1 MQNAIIKNIFSAE
14 EISQILNN
22 PDVKTNEL
30 KVNEQNVVKFSI
42 ELSAQLKTTL
52 ENKLSIDLAH
62 TTTLPMRWIKGDT
75 MPHID
80 KGESAFTDTYLVY
93 LTDSVGN
100 LIIDDVT
107 YPISAGD
114 AHIFSEGLAHST
126 INTGNTEA
134 RLMLG
139 PMSEMGFPVGA
150 SPAVSYYFDTLGNVT
165 NAFSSLG
172 APGDAT
178 SSTGYLDTSG
188 NIVITFS
195 SISQWIIYD
204 SSGITGE
211 DANGTIVSAT
221 EFLNG
226 FGGYYY
232 LYPYV
237 APPPPAVS
245 NICFRAGTPI
255 TTDQGIVAIEE
266 IDIKKH
272 TIRQK
277 QIKAITKTV
286 SRDKY
291 LVCFAKDS
299 FGPNVP
305 CEKTVMSKNHLVW
318 YNGQMHKA
326 KEFVEGVT
334 ELKKEKKVTTVK
346 YNGEILYNVLLE
358 TYEKMLVNNLICE
371 TLHPDNKIAEL
382 YTFLAQY
389 NVKEHSEII
398 KKYNTIVVKHK
409 MYL

>member
-80 KGESAFTDTYLVY
+80 RGESAFTDTYLVY

-100 LIIDDVT
+100 LIVDDVI

-114 AHIFSEGLAHST
+114 AHIFSEGLEHST

-134 RLMLG
+134 RLILG
-139 PMSEMGFPVGA
+139 PMSEMGFPVGL
-150 SPAVSYYFDTLGNVT
+150 PYIIYFSNITDAT
-165 NAFSSLG
+165 NAFDNYNTINSLPNDNSQG
-172 APGDAT
+172 YTVITIDSFSTWIIYGNLYNSPPPTPTADGTVVP
-178 SSTGYLDTSG
+178 TGYLL
-188 NIVITFS
+188 
-195 SISQWIIYD
+195 
-204 SSGITGE
+204 E
-211 DANGTIVSAT
+211 ANG
-221 EFLNG
+221 N
-226 FGGYYY
+226 YYV
-232 LYPYV
+232 YPYV

-291 LVCFAKDS
+291 LVCFAKDAL
-299 FGPNVP
+299 GPNVP

-318 YNGQMHKA
+318 YNWKMHKA
-326 KEFVEGVT
+326 KEFVEGVA
-334 ELKKEKKVTTVK
+334 ELKKEKKVTKVK

-382 YTFLAQY
+382 YTLLAQY

>member
-80 KGESAFTDTYLVY
+80 RGESAFTDTYLVY

-100 LIIDDVT
+100 LIVDDVT

-150 SPAVSYYFDTLGNVT
+150 SYSIFYFDTLNNAT
-165 NAFSSLG
+165 NAFNLND
-172 APGDAT
+172 PGNAYLED
-178 SSTGYLDTSG
+178 GYLNSSYYT
-188 NIVITFS
+188 VITDG
-195 SISQWIIYD
+195 SISQWVVYD
-204 SSGITGE
+204 NSGSSIPPPTPT
-211 DANGTIVSAT
+211 ANGTVVTTGDIL
-221 EFLNG
+221 EMN
-226 FGGYYY
+226 GYYY
-232 LYPYV
+232 VYPYV
-237 APPPPAVS
+237 PPPAVS

-291 LVCFAKDS
+291 LVCFAKDALGS
-299 FGPNVP
+299 NVP

-334 ELKKEKKVTTVK
+334 ELKKEKKVTKVK

-382 YTFLAQY
+382 YTLLAQY